1 MSAPITKL
9 QYFHLKSQDALTSP
23 EFKDIFTSA
32 GGSGVHQLWQ
42 VISVSSSLVL
52 ISSSTENKEL
62 TDKLSKFV
70 ESKGHKEIELD
81 AKTIPLDAPI
91 LSIEVFSVAKTDEE
105 LFEKKATEAQKHVH
119 ENTAAV
125 ASVGGWDKHEGG
137 VTKVA
142 GGLESVTWVSF
153 TGWKDEEQHVESAR
167 DMAKGAER
175 PRETIE
181 KGSQNVFETV
191 HLKKLF

>member
-1 MSAPITKL
+1 M
-9 QYFHLKSQDALTSP
+9 
-23 EFKDIFTSA
+23 
-32 GGSGVHQLWQ
+32 
-42 VISVSSSLVL
+42 L
-52 ISSSTENKEL
+52 ISSSTEDKEL

-81 AKTIPLDAPI
+81 ATTIPLEAPI
-91 LSIEVFSVAKTDEE
+91 LSIEVFSVTKTDEE
-105 LFEKKATEAQKHVH
+105 LFEKKAIEAQKHVH

-125 ASVGGWDKHEGG
+125 AAVGGWDKHEGG
-137 VTKVA
+137 VKKVP
-142 GGLESVTWVSF
+142 GEPESVTWVSF

-167 DMAKGAER
+167 DITKDVEK